1 MSSNIGAEAKVKYQE
16 YLDAGSLEEK
26 IKKLEEFLSLVPKHK
41 ATEKIVAL
49 NKSRLAKM
57 KRELEER
64 RTRQKSTQKVI
75 SPFSIKKEGLQLIL
89 ISTYYNP
96 GVGKTSLLNYL
107 TGASKEKIGTFTSL
121 PEIGIYQYDKVRF
134 QIVDMPSIMKGA
146 SEGVGNGR
154 EIFSQIRSCDLICL
168 CVDLSRDIKQQIELL
183 KEELFKAD
191 IRINIDPPPLNIKKT
206 GSNKIQV
213 LYLTQEA
220 KDIDDLEEVTEKIKE
235 IVQEN
240 GIRNA
245 IVKIFGK
252 FSLDQIVDAL
262 IPSIVY
268 KKALIIGTKGDLPYT
283 EETFTELQSIY
294 SDKFP
299 LILGT
304 SIHKKNFPKNFGELI
319 LKQLKKI
326 RIYTMSSGK
335 VANKPLIMDENSNIK
350 DASLRIHRS
359 FFEQFDYAIVIREKA
374 RQKRKKVGLDY
385 ELKDNDIIE
394 IHTI

>member
-1 MSSNIGAEAKVKYQE
+1 LSSNIGAEAKVKYQE

-49 NKSRLAKM
+49 NKSRIAKM
-57 KRELEER
+57 KRELDER
-64 RTRQKSTQKVI
+64 RTRQKITQKVI
-75 SPFSIKKEGLQLIL
+75 SPFSIKKEGIQLIL
-89 ISTYYNP
+89 ISTYYTP
-96 GVGKTSLLNYL
+96 GVGKTSLLNFL
-107 TGASKEKIGTFTSL
+107 TGASNEKIGKFTPL
-121 PEIGIYQYDKVRF
+121 PEIGIYQYDKIRF

-146 SEGVGNGR
+146 SEGIGNGR
-154 EIFSQIRSCDLICL
+154 EILSQIRSCDLICL

-191 IRINIDPPPLNIKKT
+191 IRINVPPPPLNIQKT

-213 LYLTQEA
+213 LYLTQSA
-220 KDIDDLEEVTEKIKE
+220 KGIDNLEELTEKIKE

-252 FSLDQIVDAL
+252 FSLDQLVDTL

-268 KKALIIGTKGDLPYT
+268 KKAIIIGTKGDLPHT
-283 EETFTELQSIY
+283 EQIFIKLQKIY
-294 SDKFP
+294 SDEFP
-299 LILGT
+299 LILGI
-304 SIHKKNFPKNFGELI
+304 SVHKNNFPNDFGELI

-326 RIYTMSSGK
+326 RIYTMSSGM
-335 VANKPLIMDENSNIK
+335 VADKPLIMDENSTIK
-350 DASLRIHRS
+350 DATLRIHRS
-359 FFEQFDYAIVIREKA
+359 FFDQFDYAIVIREKA

-385 ELKDNDIIE
+385 KLNDNDIIE
-394 IHTI
+394 IHTT